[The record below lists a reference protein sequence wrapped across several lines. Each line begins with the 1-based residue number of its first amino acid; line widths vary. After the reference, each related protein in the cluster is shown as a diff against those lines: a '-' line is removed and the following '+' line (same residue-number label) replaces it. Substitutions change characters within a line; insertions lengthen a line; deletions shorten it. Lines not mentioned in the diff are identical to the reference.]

1 MKRGKYQIQM
11 VSDDVYFA
19 SRQVDKLLQQ
29 LLKKQGKMRVVLP
42 PIEPEPVK
50 EEKPVPEPKIIEKP
64 AIAEKQPE
72 PEEIK
77 EAVKEDKVEKIFEA
91 VKQKLPEPKEIKET
105 VVEVEIEIEE
115 PEEVAE
121 VVEPEIIIEE
131 PQAVIE
137 EVEEEIFET
146 EAVPPTVEQIEEI
159 AQKATENIDFGEILA
174 EKASEIEDEA
184 EEIEEEEEAPPVKKK
199 TFSFKKIISEKLNA
213 SSESAVKQ
221 KSGFKVPNVEKT
233 EAKQIQIQDIISPQ
247 IEEDD
252 EEITK
257 ILEEKIKKTL
267 PVSEPK
273 VIIDEEPEEEGLDSL
288 GDLLAAKNPQSK
300 LDYMLLTA
308 YYLQSKE
315 NLFKYSLKQLNS
327 HIMPYLGSL
336 IDHSVIHNAVAL
348 NYIEVVPDF
357 NGTTDVTEYKLTE
370 EGENYLL
377 NEL

>member
-29 LLKKQGKMRVVLP
+29 LMQKQGKMRVVLP

-50 EEKPVPEPKIIEKP
+50 EIKKEEKPVEEPKIVIEEPKTS
-64 AIAEKQPE
+64 EKQAV
-72 PEEIK
+72 EEIK
-77 EAVKEDKVEKIFEA
+77 KAEKVEKIFEA
-91 VKQKLPEPKEIKET
+91 VKQKLPAPEKIIEKTEEI
-105 VVEVEIEIEE
+105 I
-115 PEEVAE
+115 
-121 VVEPEIIIEE
+121 EPEIVETVEE
-131 PQAVIE
+131 EVIE
-137 EVEEEIFET
+137 EVEEIIEEPEITPE
-146 EAVPPTVEQIEEI
+146 TVEKIEEI
-159 AQKATENIDFGEILA
+159 AQKAAESIDFGEILA
-174 EKASEIEDEA
+174 EKTSEIEEN
-184 EEIEEEEEAPPVKKK
+184 EEIIEEPEEEIIPVKKK
-199 TFSFKKIISEKLNA
+199 TFSFKKIISEKLKTP
-213 SSESAVKQ
+213 SEAPVKQ
-221 KSGFKVPNVEKT
+221 KAGFKTPSIETT
-233 EAKQIQIQDIISPQ
+233 EVKQIKIQDILSS
-247 IEEDD
+247 DD
-252 EEITK
+252 ENDEDIAK

-267 PVSEPK
+267 PVSETK
-273 VIIDEEPEEEGLDSL
+273 IIIDDEPEEEINLAEYGFDSL
-288 GDLLAAKNPQSK
+288 GDLLAVKNPQSK

-308 YYLQSKE
+308 YFLQTKE

-327 HIMPYLGSL
+327 QIMPYLGSL